1 MSKPTKITQV
11 QPGEGGVSTCA
22 PLPALI
28 NADGRSSNL
37 KGTEGAFIA
46 AGPVFSGLGFL
57 ELPSNVGALTADQV
71 VGGFLTFTA
80 VGGSSVI
87 NFPPAADIVK
97 YITTQYTAS
106 YSAAIPNAGTAATPL
121 AYYPTFELVLASV
134 PANSYSSPTTDVK
147 FFTVGTTNG
156 ASSYVPG
163 VPNTQKLLK
172 GVVIND
178 TPGSE
183 FVAYFVMG

>member
-11 QPGEGGVSTCA
+11 QPGEGALTTCA
-22 PLPALI
+22 PLPATI

-37 KGTEGAFIA
+37 KGTEGAFVA
-46 AGPVFSGLGFL
+46 AGPVFSGLGFA
-57 ELPSNVGALTADQV
+57 EFPSNVGTLTADQV

-80 VGGSSVI
+80 VGGASFVD
-87 NFPPAADIVK
+87 FPPAAAIVK

-121 AYYPTFELVLASV
+121 AYYPTFELVVASV
-134 PANSYSSPTTDVK
+134 PANTYRSLATDVK
-147 FFTVGTTNG
+147 FYTVGTATGMATYAPG
-156 ASSYVPG
+156 A
-163 VPNTQKLLK
+163 NTQKLMK
-172 GVVIND
+172 GVVVND
-178 TPGSE
+178 TPGAE